1 MRLAFVVQRYGLEI
15 RGGAELH
22 CRLVAELLSRRHQ
35 VEVVTTCAR
44 DYLTWANEYP
54 PGIDSVNGIPV
65 WRFPVQRPRDL
76 DHFGSLQKRVFFRQH
91 SDAEA
96 HAWLDAQGPFTPAM
110 RDWISLYRDHFDYW
124 ICFSY
129 RYWTTFHAMQAATG
143 RAILVPTAEPDPA
156 IDVPIFHALF
166 RSARAIVYNSHEE
179 RDMILDCSGAHE
191 VPGDIVGV
199 GIQEP
204 GVGGGNQDPGVVGGV
219 QDRGA
224 DVDIQ
229 ELHGGSDSAPVV
241 DAERFRREFGI
252 DRPFVLYVG
261 RIDENKGCK
270 QLFDFHAR
278 AARRFE
284 ERGEEAPLLVLAGH
298 PVIPIPE
305 CASVRHLGTVDERQ
319 KYDALAAASL
329 LVMPSFYESLSMV
342 LLEAWAQSKPVLV
355 NAHCDV
361 LRGQV
366 ERSSGGLYYGDG
378 EEFIEALTLLLS
390 DARLR
395 HACGSAGHR
404 YFADNYRWPV
414 IERKYEDILEGLAV

>member
-110 RDWISLYRDHFDYW
+110 RDWIGLYRDHFDYW
-124 ICFSY
+124 VCFSY

-143 RAILVPTAEPDPA
+143 RTILVPTAEPDPT
-156 IDVPIFHALF
+156 IGVPIFHPLF

-179 RDMILDCSGAHE
+179 RDMILDHSGAHD
-191 VPGDIVGV
+191 VLSDIIGV

-204 GVGGGNQDPGVVGGV
+204 GVGIEEPGAEP
-219 QDRGA
+219 DT
-224 DVDIQ
+224 
-229 ELHGGSDSAPVV
+229 APDV

-261 RIDENKGCK
+261 RIDENKGCE

-284 ERGEEAPLLVLAGH
+284 ERGEDAPLLVLAGH
-298 PVIPIPE
+298 PVIPVPE
-305 CASVRHLGTVDERQ
+305 DASVRHLGTVDERQ
-319 KYDALAAASL
+319 KYDALAAASF

-342 LLEAWAQSKPVLV
+342 VLEAWAQSKPVLV
-355 NAHCDV
+355 NGHCDV

-366 ERSSGGLYYGDG
+366 ERSNGGLYYGDG

-395 HACGSAGHR
+395 DACGHAGHR
-404 YFADNYRWPV
+404 YFVDNYRWPV
-414 IERKYEDILEGLAV
+414 IERKYEGILEALAI